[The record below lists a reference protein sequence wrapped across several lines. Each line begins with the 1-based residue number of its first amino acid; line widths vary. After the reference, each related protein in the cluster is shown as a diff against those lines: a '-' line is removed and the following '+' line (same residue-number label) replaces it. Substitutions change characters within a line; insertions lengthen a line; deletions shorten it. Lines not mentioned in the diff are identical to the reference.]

1 MCSCAPFTDELSTAT
16 TVASGCGLVALLIIA
31 VNILGFFDF
40 LQCVSDFKEVVDVE
54 GTLQARD
61 PTLREGG

>member
-1 MCSCAPFTDELSTAT
+1 MCSCAPFTDELITVT

-31 VNILGFFDF
+31 VNILRLFDL

-54 GTLQARD
+54 GTLQASD
-61 PTLREGG
+61 PALREGG